1 MNYRILISVILGISS
16 FAVMADNEMMIKQSR
31 QAVKALATE
40 LKAELM
46 AAMQKAGPIEAIKVC
61 NTRAPQISKKIS
73 ELKGLNVRRTSL
85 KTRNSAN
92 KADDWEHGVLQ
103 QFEQRKR
110 NGEAAQTL
118 EYSQIT
124 EVNGKRAFRFMK
136 AIPTGEICL
145 TCHGENVAPEIK
157 AKIKQL
163 YPEDKATGFRVGDIR
178 GAFTVVKPL

>member
-1 MNYRILISVILGISS
+1 MNYRILLGAILGISS
-16 FAVMADNEMMIKQSR
+16 VTAMADNEMMIKQSR

-46 AAMQKAGPIEAIKVC
+46 AAMQSAGPNEAIKVC

-73 ELKGLNVRRTSL
+73 EQQGLSVRRTSL
-85 KTRNSAN
+85 KTRNSDN
-92 KADDWEHGVLQ
+92 KADDWEHSVLQ

-110 NGEAAQTL
+110 DGEPVKTL

-124 EVNGKRAFRFMK
+124 EYQGKRAFRYMK
-136 AIPTGEICL
+136 AIPAGEVCM
-145 TCHGENVAPEIK
+145 TCHGENISQELRARIR
-157 AKIKQL
+157 QL